1 MRLDKFLS
9 NAKIGTRSQVKKII
23 NSGKVKVNNKII
35 KKSSFKVNE
44 EDEVF
49 CKDEKV
55 IAYHNIYIM
64 LNKPKNYVSATL
76 DNFHSTVIDL
86 IDHPYKNDL
95 SIAGRLDID
104 TTGLL
109 LLSNDGEFIHRVIS
123 PDNKVFK
130 RYIVEY
136 KGDLNEEKIN
146 QLKNGVDLGDFIT
159 LPANV
164 DALENNKLQIEIR
177 EGKFH
182 QIKRM
187 IDHIDLNLINL
198 HREKIGNLSIDL
210 EMGNWRLLNEND
222 IKKIFE
228 KLEVD

>member
-9 NAKIGTRSQVKKII
+9 NAKIGTRRQVKKII

-35 KKSSFKVNE
+35 KKSSFKINE

-49 CKDEKV
+49 YKDKKI

-64 LNKPKNYVSATL
+64 LNKPKNYVSATV
-76 DNFHSTVIDL
+76 DDYHPTVIDL
-86 IDHPYKNDL
+86 INHPYKHDL

-109 LLSNDGEFIHRVIS
+109 LLSNDGEFIHKVIS
-123 PDNKVFK
+123 PDNKIFK

-136 KGDLNEEKIN
+136 KGILNKKKIN

-159 LPANV
+159 LPAKV
-164 DALENNKLQIEIR
+164 ESLENNKLQIEIT

-187 IDHIDLNLINL
+187 IRYIDLNLIHL
-198 HREKIGNLSIDL
+198 HREKIGNLSIDV
-210 EMGNWRLLNEND
+210 EMGDWRLLND
-222 IKKIFE
+222 KI
-228 KLEVD
+228 